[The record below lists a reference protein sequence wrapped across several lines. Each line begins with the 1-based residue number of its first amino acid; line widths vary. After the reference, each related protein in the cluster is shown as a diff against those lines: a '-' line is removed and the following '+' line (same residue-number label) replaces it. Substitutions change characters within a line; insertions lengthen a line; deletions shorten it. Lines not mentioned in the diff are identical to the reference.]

1 MKRLTHAI
9 TAATAAAAIA
19 VLTPTNAFAT
29 TRLAAPSGGRGPSA
43 GGSLTTETRVVRDLG
58 CFGFDTCNEVI
69 ALCIGAGHEYHGDS
83 DQGWCDT
90 NDNGKNDGHSPD

>member
-1 MKRLTHAI
+1 MKRLIPTLAI
-9 TAATAAAAIA
+9 AAFAALAPTYANAATRIP
-19 VLTPTNAFAT
+19 PT
-29 TRLAAPSGGRGPSA
+29 GGG
-43 GGSLTTETRVVRDLG
+43 GGSLATPTTVVRDLG

-90 NDNGKNDGHSPD
+90 NDNGKNDGHSG

>member
-1 MKRLTHAI
+1 MKRFTHLLAASAAALAI
-9 TAATAAAAIA
+9 AVVTPNPASAATAYRA
-19 VLTPTNAFAT
+19 VPF
-29 TRLAAPSGGRGPSA
+29 GGG
-43 GGSLTTETRVVRDLG
+43 GGSGSFTTEPHVDRDLG

-69 ALCIGAGHEYHGDS
+69 ALCIAAGHEYHGDS

>member
-1 MKRLTHAI
+1 MKRFVTTLAVAALAGLAPTHA
-9 TAATAAAAIA
+9 TAATR
-19 VLTPTNAFAT
+19 VPTD
-29 TRLAAPSGGRGPSA
+29 G
-43 GGSLTTETRVVRDLG
+43 GGSLATPTTVVRDLG

-90 NDNGKNDGHSPD
+90 NDNGKNDGHSG